1 MNHARTAE
9 RIAMEK
15 YQCRLLLDSLPL
27 VKEKMLQYNNTF
39 QSNRFSAHEAVLFGK
54 YEIVGKVIL

>member
-15 YQCRLLLDSLPL
+15 YQCRLLLDSWPL
-27 VKEKMLQYNNTF
+27 VKEKMLQYNNIPKQQIF
-39 QSNRFSAHEAVLFGK
+39 RSRSGLIWK
-54 YEIVGKVIL
+54 I